1 MPSALGLIRIVPDSE
16 LQHEEQQ
23 SRDDKLR
30 AAREANERPVLQ
42 GLAKYVMDRWEDAR
56 QAKQSVLPR
65 LQRARRA
72 RLGEYDPAK
81 LAEIREFGG
90 SEVYPRLVAN
100 KCRILEAWLRDV
112 YLGQTEKPWTM
123 DATPKPS
130 YPPDAVEQVRQQVAA
145 EVANV
150 YAKTGQMP
158 DQVVVQALLSSMTD
172 ALEERLREA
181 ARISTAR
188 MEKLMEDQMV
198 EGGFAAAMGEFLADL
213 VGYPAAIL
221 KAPVLRRRP
230 RVTWVSS
237 PEGIQEPQV
246 IDEIVPEWDRLDPFR
261 AYPAPGA
268 ATPQEGFFIEHET
281 TSYQE
286 LTEYL
291 GTPGVNEEALRAA
304 LNEAEE
310 GGLSD
315 WLGLVSD
322 DDRPDPDNVSS
333 RLKRKTFNIDVL
345 IFHGPVK
352 GTELVEWGIEDPV
365 EDPDATYEA
374 CVWLIGEWVVKAHL
388 NYDPLG
394 LRPYFKSCYEN
405 LPGDFWGFGLSDIL
419 EDLESVV
426 AAAARALVNNMS
438 VASGPQVV
446 VNVDRLPPGENITQM
461 HPWKIWQTIESQFGS
476 SAKAIDFFQPSA
488 NVGELLTV
496 IDKFYAL
503 ADDMSLVPRYLTG
516 SEQAKGAGRTASG
529 LSMLMDAAYKGL
541 KGVVSGIDLYVM
553 KPMLE
558 KLYAHNMMFATDT
571 TVKGDAQVVARG
583 AVSLMRMEA
592 LQIRRN
598 EFLQATANPI
608 DSQIVGQ
615 AGRAEI
621 LREVAKG
628 LEMDTSRIVPSR
640 EELEARSQM
649 QAPMGAPG
657 QGQPPAPG
665 AGEQLQNGAP
675 VTDTFS
681 KNAMTPGAN

>member
-1 MPSALGLIRIVPDSE
+1 
-16 LQHEEQQ
+16 
-23 SRDDKLR
+23 
-30 AAREANERPVLQ
+30 
-42 GLAKYVMDRWEDAR
+42 
-56 QAKQSVLPR
+56 
-65 LQRARRA
+65 
-72 RLGEYDPAK
+72 
-81 LAEIREFGG
+81 
-90 SEVYPRLVAN
+90 
-100 KCRILEAWLRDV
+100 
-112 YLGQTEKPWTM
+112 
-123 DATPKPS
+123 
-130 YPPDAVEQVRQQVAA
+130 
-145 EVANV
+145 
-150 YAKTGQMP
+150 
-158 DQVVVQALLSSMTD
+158 
-172 ALEERLREA
+172 
-181 ARISTAR
+181 
-188 MEKLMEDQMV
+188 
-198 EGGFAAAMGEFLADL
+198 
-213 VGYPAAIL
+213 
-221 KAPVLRRRP
+221 
-230 RVTWVSS
+230 
-237 PEGIQEPQV
+237 
-246 IDEIVPEWDRLDPFR
+246 
-261 AYPAPGA
+261 
-268 ATPQEGFFIEHET
+268 
-281 TSYQE
+281 
-286 LTEYL
+286 
-291 GTPGVNEEALRAA
+291 
-304 LNEAEE
+304 
-310 GGLSD
+310 
-315 WLGLVSD
+315 
-322 DDRPDPDNVSS
+322 
-333 RLKRKTFNIDVL
+333 
-345 IFHGPVK
+345 
-352 GTELVEWGIEDPV
+352 
-365 EDPDATYEA
+365 
-374 CVWLIGEWVVKAHL
+374 
-388 NYDPLG
+388 
-394 LRPYFKSCYEN
+394 
-405 LPGDFWGFGLSDIL
+405 
-419 EDLESVV
+419 
-426 AAAARALVNNMS
+426 LVNNMS

-558 KLYAHNMMFATDT
+558 KLYAHNMMFATDS

-598 EFLQATANPI
+598 EFLQATANPL
-608 DSQIVGQ
+608 DAQIVGQ

-681 KNAMTPGAN
+681 KNAMTPQ